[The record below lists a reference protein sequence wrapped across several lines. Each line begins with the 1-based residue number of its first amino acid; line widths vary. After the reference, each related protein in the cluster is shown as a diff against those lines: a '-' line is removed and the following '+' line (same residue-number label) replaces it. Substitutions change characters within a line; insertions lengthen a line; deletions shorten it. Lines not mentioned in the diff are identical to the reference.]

1 MKVEVVKM
9 ADIDSATAQ
18 KLLKSFM
25 QFRKTGW
32 HEKKIAGYNPSEFKV
47 LVTIKHGTNDEK
59 TEMKVSEISQILLVT
74 PPTVTQILN
83 ILEKDGLVERTV
95 DSNDRRSVKIR
106 LTPAGIKVT
115 EEARKAFFETF
126 TGLIDYLGENE
137 SEQLAELLSRVFHY
151 FKHLNQQSD
160 TETS

>member
-1 MKVEVVKM
+1 MKAEVVRM
-9 ADIDSATAQ
+9 ADLDSATAQ

-47 LVTIKHGTNDEK
+47 LVTIKHGANDEK
-59 TEMKVSEISQILLVT
+59 TEMKISEISQILQVT
-74 PPTVTQILN
+74 SPTVTQVIN

-95 DSNDRRSVKIR
+95 DPDDRRAVKIR

-115 EEARKAFFETF
+115 EEARKLFFETF
-126 TGLIDYLGENE
+126 TGLIDYLGEEE
-137 SEQLAELLSRVFHY
+137 SEQLANLLAKVHQY
-151 FKHLNQQSD
+151 FKQFQLLKR
-160 TETS
+160 

>member
-1 MKVEVVKM
+1 MKAEVVRM
-9 ADIDSATAQ
+9 ADLDSATAQ

-47 LVTIKHGTNDEK
+47 LVTIKHGANDEK
-59 TEMKVSEISQILLVT
+59 TEMKISEISQILQVT
-74 PPTVTQILN
+74 SPTVTQIIN

-95 DSNDRRSVKIR
+95 DPDDRRAVKIR

-115 EEARKAFFETF
+115 EEARKLFFETF
-126 TGLIDYLGENE
+126 TGLIDYLGEEE
-137 SEQLAELLSRVFHY
+137 SEQLANLLAKVHQYFKQFELLKR
-151 FKHLNQQSD
+151 
-160 TETS
+160 

>member
-1 MKVEVVKM
+1 M

-47 LVTIKHGTNDEK
+47 LATIKQGANDQK
-59 TEMKVSEISQILLVT
+59 TEMKLSEISQILQVT
-74 PPTVTQILN
+74 PPTVTQIIN

-95 DSNDRRSVKIR
+95 DPNDRRAVKIR
-106 LTPAGIKVT
+106 LTIKGVEVT
-115 EEARKAFFETF
+115 KQARKAFSETF
-126 TGLIDYLGENE
+126 TGLIDYLGEEE
-137 SEQLAELLSRVFHY
+137 SEQLANLLAKVHQY
-151 FKHLNQQSD
+151 FNQLSQ
-160 TETS
+160 

>member
-1 MKVEVVKM
+1 MKAEVVRL
-9 ADIDSATAQ
+9 ADLDSATAQ

-47 LVTIKHGTNDEK
+47 LVTIKHGANDEK
-59 TEMKVSEISQILLVT
+59 TEMKISEISQILQVT
-74 PPTVTQILN
+74 SPTVTQIIN

-95 DSNDRRSVKIR
+95 DPDDRRAVKIR

-115 EEARKAFFETF
+115 EEARKLFFETF
-126 TGLIDYLGENE
+126 TGLIDYLGEEE
-137 SEQLAELLSRVFHY
+137 SEQLANLLAKVHQYFKQFELLKR
-151 FKHLNQQSD
+151 
-160 TETS
+160 

>member
-1 MKVEVVKM
+1 MKAEVVRM
-9 ADIDSATAQ
+9 ADLDSATAQ

-47 LVTIKHGTNDEK
+47 LVTIKHGANDEK
-59 TEMKVSEISQILLVT
+59 TEMKISEISQILQVT
-74 PPTVTQILN
+74 SPTVTQIIN

-95 DSNDRRSVKIR
+95 DPDDRRAVKIR

-115 EEARKAFFETF
+115 EEARKLFFETF
-126 TGLIDYLGENE
+126 TGLIDYLGEEE
-137 SEQLAELLSRVFHY
+137 SEQLANLLAKVHQY
-151 FKHLNQQSD
+151 FKQFELQKR
-160 TETS
+160 